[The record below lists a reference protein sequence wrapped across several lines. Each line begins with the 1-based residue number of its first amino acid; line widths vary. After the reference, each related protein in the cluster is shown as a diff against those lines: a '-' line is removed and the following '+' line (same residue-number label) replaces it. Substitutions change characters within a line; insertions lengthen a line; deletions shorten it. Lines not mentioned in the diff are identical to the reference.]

1 MFLDESRSCFG
12 ARCLN
17 SLLDTKFWHTEVWC
31 DADGK
36 HEYTLKP
43 NWTAQQANGP
53 TVMSGQGEH
62 FERAFLL
69 RKISQRRFLVA

>member
-1 MFLDESRSCFG
+1 MYFFWVQG
-12 ARCLN
+12 VLN
-17 SLLDTKFWHTEVWC
+17 SLLDTEFWHPEVWC

-53 TVMSGQGEH
+53 TRGRGA
-62 FERAFLL
+62 R
-69 RKISQRRFLVA
+69 